1 MNDMN
6 DRMDRE
12 FPFFPAWRALRIVGL
27 VILGVLAAAAFA
39 LVFGWLVMLLWNWLM
54 PAIFGLGVLTYWQ
67 AFGIVVLAKLVF
79 GAVGGRGHHQPWR
92 GPRRDWRHRDWGGR
106 EGRPSGPDRWRY
118 WREFWEQEGR
128 QAFDR
133 FLERRQGGGQDKPQE
148 KPPGPADT

>member
-1 MNDMN
+1 MN
-6 DRMDRE
+6 DRMDME
-12 FPFFPAWRALRIVGL
+12 FPFSPARRALRIVGM
-27 VILGVLAAAAFA
+27 VIVGVLAAAAFA

-67 AFGIVVLAKLVF
+67 AFGIVVLAKLIF
-79 GAVGGRGHHQPWR
+79 GAVGGPRGHGRRWH
-92 GPRRDWRHRDWGGR
+92 GPGRDWRHGDWGGR
-106 EGRPSGPDRWRY
+106 EGRPSGPERWRY

-133 FLERRQGGGQDKPQE
+133 FLERRQAGGQGQPQE